1 MPFMKGKIYMNPRVI
16 DVELT
21 VSGEADILLF
31 HFDSEAPE
39 KYSVNLNSS
48 SSQTELKEIFSKL
61 LELLIDEDLK
71 LELKIADGYTKGLYK
86 DVCISD
92 LNREILQVK
101 TRITRELA

>member
-48 SSQTELKEIFSKL
+48 SSQTELK
-61 LELLIDEDLK
+61 
-71 LELKIADGYTKGLYK
+71 
-86 DVCISD
+86 
-92 LNREILQVK
+92 
-101 TRITRELA
+101 